1 MRRLSLFKGGLYTG
15 PGYNALREELLIRA
29 KKLVTFELEPFF
41 QHGRRV
47 TGFALLCDGWTDVQ
61 GRPLLNFCL
70 ATPKGTH
77 FMRAVDCTGHD
88 KDGKFIFEKLAE
100 VIEEIGDEHIVVVI
114 MDGASANE
122 SANRLLEQ
130 RCA

>member
-1 MRRLSLFKGGLYTG
+1 MMRRLSLFKGGLYTG

-29 KKLVTFELEPFF
+29 KKLVTRELEPFF

-47 TGFALLCDGWTDVQ
+47 TGFAMLCDGWMDVQ

-70 ATPKGTH
+70 AIPKGTH
-77 FMRAVDCTGHD
+77 FVRAVDCTGFE

-100 VIEEIGDEHIVVVI
+100 VIEEIGDEHIVAVI

-122 SANRLLEQ
+122 SANKLLEQ
-130 RCA
+130 R